1 MRRRVRQTGKSSSG
15 DITKLCNPGQPWS
28 PRSLADA
35 IGDIESGA
43 HSYYV
48 DQQAPAVDVSVTED
62 EDGKHLMTT
71 SNPLSRNNLNNLP
84 NG

>member
-15 DITKLCNPGQPWS
+15 DITKLCSPGQPWS

-35 IGDIESGA
+35 VLDIESGA
-43 HSYYV
+43 HGYYV
-48 DQQAPAVDVSVTED
+48 DEQAPAVEVSVVQD
-62 EDGKHLMTT
+62 EEGKHLTTT
-71 SNPLSRNNLNNLP
+71 SNPLSRNNLSNLP